1 MSGMKGLLYING
13 QWVEPVKK
21 KYFASVNPATGD
33 VLGEAADGAQED
45 ARLAIEAAAA
55 AFPAWSQ
62 MTALERADLMMDC
75 YHRIIEESEQLA
87 EILTLEQGKPLQE
100 AKNELIYA
108 NSFFRWFAEE
118 ARRIYGD
125 TIPSNHKDKR
135 LLVLRQP
142 VGVVAAISTWNFPQA
157 MVTRKIAPAL
167 AAGCTIVVKP
177 AKNTPLNAVALF
189 KIFEKV
195 GFPPGVVNL
204 ITTSASREVGEEFLT
219 NPAVRKITF
228 TGSTEVG
235 KYLIRRS
242 ADQVKRVSMEL
253 GGHAPFIVFADAN
266 LEEAVDGVIA
276 SKFRNA
282 GQTCICANRVYVE
295 RSVIKKFEEMFVEK
309 VKQFKVGNGLDATTT
324 VGPLIDEAALEKSKE
339 HVSDAVSKGARLLIG
354 GNRIDRPG
362 YFFEPTVLTDVKE
375 NMLICNEE
383 TFGPVAPIM
392 PFDTEEE
399 VIQRANNVP
408 YGLASY
414 FYTNDLSRA
423 FRVAE
428 KLEYG
433 IVGLNDPLP
442 SVAQGPFG
450 GVKESGLGREGGKEG
465 IQDFL
470 ETKYISM
477 KLQM

>member
-1 MSGMKGLLYING
+1 MKGLLYING
-13 QWVEPVKK
+13 KWEEPVQGR
-21 KYFASVNPATGD
+21 YFPSYNPATGEPI
-33 VLGEAADGAQED
+33 GEAADGTQAD
-45 ARLAIEAAAA
+45 AKRAIDAAAA

-62 MTALERADLMMDC
+62 MTALERADLMMNC
-75 YHRIIEESEQLA
+75 YNRINEQFDELA
-87 EILTLEQGKPLQE
+87 EILTTEQGKPLQE

-125 TIPSNHKDKR
+125 TVPANSKDKR
-135 LLVLRQP
+135 LFVIKQP

-177 AKNTPLNAVALF
+177 AKHTPLNAAALF
-189 KIFEKV
+189 RIFDQV

-204 ITTSASREVGEEFLT
+204 ISTSSSKEVGEEFLT
-219 NPAVRKITF
+219 NPSVRKITF
-228 TGSTEVG
+228 TGSTDVG
-235 KYLIRRS
+235 KYLIKRS
-242 ADQVKRVSMEL
+242 SEQVKKVSMEL
-253 GGHAPFIVFADAN
+253 GGHAPFIIFADAD
-266 LEEAVDGVIA
+266 LEDAVNGVIG

-295 RSVIKKFEEMFVEK
+295 RPVKEQFEALLVQK
-309 VKQFKVGNGLDATTT
+309 VKGLTLGNGLDSNTTL
-324 VGPLIDEAALEKSKE
+324 GPLIDEGAVEKSQE
-339 HVSDAVSKGARLLIG
+339 HVLDAVSKGAKVLTG
-354 GNRIDRPG
+354 GKRAERPG
-362 YFFEPTVLTDVKE
+362 QFFEPTILSDVDE

-383 TFGPVAPIM
+383 TFGPVAPVM
-392 PFDTEEE
+392 VFDTEDE
-399 VIQRANNVP
+399 VIARANRVP

-414 FYTNDLSRA
+414 FYTQDLSRA

-433 IVGLNDPLP
+433 IVGLNDPFP
-442 SVAQGPFG
+442 SVAQAPFG
-450 GVKESGLGREGGKEG
+450 GVKESGIGREGGKEG
-465 IQDFL
+465 LDDFL

-477 KLQM
+477 KLNL